1 VETRRPSKTLSP
13 KRPSPADPPA
23 GQPGNLA
30 LGRSGE
36 DIACRYL
43 QGQGFEILERGFRL
57 FRGEIDI
64 VAREGATLVFVEV
77 KARADESHGRPEEAV
92 TPAKQR
98 QIRRIARGYLMTH
111 PAPDVDCRFD
121 VIAILFRGPDD
132 FRLEHFVDAFRD

>member
-1 VETRRPSKTLSP
+1 MEARRPAKALSP
-13 KRPSPADPPA
+13 KAGSPD
-23 GQPGNLA
+23 GKPGPLV

-43 QGQGFEILERGFRL
+43 QGKGFEILERGFRL

-64 VAREGATLVFVEV
+64 VARDGETLVFVEV
-77 KARADESHGRPEEAV
+77 KARADESHGRPEESV

-98 QIRRIARGYLMTH
+98 QIRRVAQGYLVAH
-111 PAPDVDCRFD
+111 PQPGVDCRFD

-132 FRLEHFVDAFRD
+132 CRLEHFVDAF